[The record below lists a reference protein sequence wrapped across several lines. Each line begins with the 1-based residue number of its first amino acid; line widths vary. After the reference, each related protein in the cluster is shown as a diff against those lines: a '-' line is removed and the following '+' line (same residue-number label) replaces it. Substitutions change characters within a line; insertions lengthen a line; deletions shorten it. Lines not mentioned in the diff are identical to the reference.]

1 MLHQYVNRAIT
12 TIENGEERLAQMQH
26 LLRGRPAIGA
36 SDTVT
41 KRFLLPVLQE
51 FHRDFPALKIQI
63 VNGTSSMVL
72 EALRGGTVDLAFAT
86 SPIDETEY
94 DATPCFDNHYIFV
107 ASPDYDCD
115 FSHAYSLQELTQF
128 PLILLERKASSRR
141 FLENFF
147 LEHGLKLQPEIE
159 LGSHNLLIALARI
172 GLGVAGVTEELA
184 QSGLIRGRHL
194 PAAAERGDSDALCRH
209 VYLKKGPAQRGH
221 AEIYGIHP
229 RIICVNRR
237 TEPTI

>member
-1 MLHQYVNRAIT
+1 
-12 TIENGEERLAQMQH
+12 
-26 LLRGRPAIGA
+26 
-36 SDTVT
+36 
-41 KRFLLPVLQE
+41 
-51 FHRDFPALKIQI
+51 
-63 VNGTSSMVL
+63 MVL

-94 DATPCFDNHYIFV
+94 DATPCFDDHYIFV
-107 ASPDYDCD
+107 ASPDYGCD

-141 FLENFF
+141 FLEDFF

-172 GLGVAGVTEELA
+172 GLGVAGVTEEFA
-184 QSGLIRGRHL
+184 RVGPDSRRHL

-229 RIICVNRR
+229 GLSAKIAALSQPSDSPQPPAFPARRCYALIIAHFFSFCKTKPSTMCPFPRWVFIAILRQHCTSASARIRQIFFANSAV
-237 TEPTI
+237 